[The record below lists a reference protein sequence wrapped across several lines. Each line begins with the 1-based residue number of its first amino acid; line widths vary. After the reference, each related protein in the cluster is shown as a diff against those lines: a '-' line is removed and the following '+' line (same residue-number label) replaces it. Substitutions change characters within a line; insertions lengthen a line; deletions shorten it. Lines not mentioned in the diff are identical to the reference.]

1 MNKLLAGIRFV
12 VRDLK
17 SDGWRSII
25 TVINLTV
32 FISCYFCLASL
43 AEAGFKFGSQTVD
56 PGHLMIISHNV
67 FDLTDSRI
75 TEKDFEPARELLPSP
90 VASVSPLII
99 KHINVEGYLLQVRG
113 APLEDFETVH
123 GLTLLEGAWPT
134 GSHEVVIGEG
144 TVALTNWQ
152 IGQTLRI
159 YGVDFTISGITR
171 SSGTKFSSIWMTL
184 ENAEQLFNTRGVY
197 QFAWIVLTPDANPQ
211 AVLDQLNADP
221 RLAGK
226 FDVYFA
232 DQLYESYS
240 KALND
245 IKEISMMLVIFA
257 LICVMLGVYGSTNL
271 TLTERS
277 RELTILRAV
286 GFGSNAIRMVLTMR
300 TFVQVIASFLLA
312 WLISFIAIEW
322 FQTIRPIVI
331 HSVPLPVV
339 ISLNILAVGG
349 CLSILFAWI
358 GVWLPTRHLR
368 NSSVAS
374 MIQR

>member
-1 MNKLLAGIRFV
+1 M
-12 VRDLK
+12 RDLK

-43 AEAGFKFGSQTVD
+43 AEAGFKFGTQPVN
-56 PGHLMIISHNV
+56 PGQLMMISHNV

-75 TEKDFEPARELLPSP
+75 ADDDFEPVRELLPSP

-113 APLEDFETVH
+113 APFEDFEPVH
-123 GLTLLEGAWPT
+123 SLVLMEGAWPT
-134 GSHEVVIGEG
+134 GNNEVVIGEG
-144 TVALTNWQ
+144 TVSLTNWQ
-152 IGQTLRI
+152 IGQTIRI

-184 ENAEQLFNTRGVY
+184 ENAEKLFNTQGVY
-197 QFAWIVLTPDANPQ
+197 QFAWIVLTPDAN
-211 AVLDQLNADP
+211 ADSVINQLNNDP
-221 RLAGK
+221 RLVGR
-226 FDVYFA
+226 FDVYYA

-240 KALND
+240 NALND
-245 IKEISMMLVIFA
+245 IKEISMMLVLFA
-257 LICVMLGVYGSTNL
+257 LMSVMLGVYGSTNL

-286 GFGSNAIRMVLTMR
+286 GFGSRAIRLVLTLR
-300 TFVQVIASFLLA
+300 TFVQVIAAFLLA
-312 WLISFIAIEW
+312 WLISFVAIEW
-322 FQTIRPIVI
+322 FQAIRPIVI
-331 HSVPLPVV
+331 HSLPLPVV
-339 ISLNILAVGG
+339 ISFKALGIGA
-349 CLSILFAWI
+349 CLSILFAWL
-358 GVWLPTRHLR
+358 GVWLSTRHLR
-368 NSSVAS
+368 KSSVAS